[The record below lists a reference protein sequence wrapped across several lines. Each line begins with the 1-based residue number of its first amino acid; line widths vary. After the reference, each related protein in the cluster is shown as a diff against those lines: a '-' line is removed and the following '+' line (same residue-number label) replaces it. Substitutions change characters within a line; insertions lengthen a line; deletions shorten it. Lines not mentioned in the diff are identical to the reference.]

1 MHTTFKRSRKHTC
14 PVCGK
19 THRYHCSITDDEQL
33 AICKHTPSDKQAKDG
48 RYIHHLTDDAFTPSK
63 PQTATKPRETKGE
76 ITRADADRTHAVY
89 TALLERLTLAPAH
102 ADNLLDVRGLSD
114 TTIAAN
120 LYATVPNAKGRRHL
134 AASLARDFDLR
145 NVPGFYRQDS
155 WRLNTKHAGF
165 YIPCRDARGRIAGCQ
180 IRRDSK
186 DEPKYVWLS
195 SNGLPEGVT
204 SGAPVHFAKP
214 DLATRTRRAII
225 TEGILKAD
233 ICAEMLDC
241 CVIGFAGASSFPHDV
256 GAQLR
261 ESLPRLAEV
270 AIAYDADLHT
280 KPEVKAALLRV
291 HDSLR
296 RAGVRVQAWT
306 WDLSE
311 GKGFD
316 DYLLGRRA
324 AERRAA

>member
-19 THRYHCSITDDEQL
+19 THRYHCSISDDETL

-48 RYIHHLTDDAFTPSK
+48 RYIHRLNDDAFISSK
-63 PQTATKPRETKGE
+63 PRTANVPRETKDE
-76 ITRADADRTHAVY
+76 LTRADADHTHAVY
-89 TALLERLTLAPAH
+89 TAMLERLTLAPAH
-102 ADNLLDVRGLSD
+102 ADNFLDVRGLSD
-114 TTIAAN
+114 STIAAN
-120 LYATVPNAKGRRHL
+120 LYASVPDAESGQL
-134 AASLARDFDLR
+134 LVASLAHDFDLR
-145 NVPGFYRQDS
+145 GVPGFYRQDG

-165 YIPCRDARGRIAGCQ
+165 YVPCRDARGRIVGCQ
-180 IRRDSK
+180 IRRDSN
-186 DEPKYVWLS
+186 DQLKYVWLS
-195 SNGLPEGVT
+195 SKGLPEGVT
-204 SGAPVHFAKP
+204 SGTPVHFAKP
-214 DLATRTRRAII
+214 DLSKRTRRAII

-241 CVIGFAGASSFPHDV
+241 CVIGFAGASSFPNDV

-291 HDSLR
+291 RDALR
-296 RAGVRVQAWT
+296 RAGVRVRAWT
-306 WDLSE
+306 WDVSE

-316 DYLLGRRA
+316 DYLLARRA